1 MNPTD
6 TIQYLT
12 KQAEF
17 CADRALAPS
26 NSEAQILSYATRA
39 DIYYTIAAAMCI
51 FFGVAPRL
59 EGIGKLGDADD
70 KARELQ
76 S

>member
-1 MNPTD
+1 MNPYD

-17 CADRALAPS
+17 CGNRALKETS
-26 NSEAQILSYATRA
+26 VEGIRMYATRA
-39 DIYYTIAAAMCI
+39 DIYYTFATALSILFSIPAAAKNT
-51 FFGVAPRL
+51 GV
-59 EGIGKLGDADD
+59 LGDADD
-70 KARELQ
+70 KVRELQ